1 MFLRRCFCAVALLIA
16 CNMSAQSS
24 TNSFAPDPARLQ
36 IVRRIL
42 KESPLIDGHNDLPW
56 EFRKLCSNQLDAID
70 LTRYTTP
77 MGLVTDLPRLKAGGM
92 GGQFWSV
99 YVPGELTNGAAVTAV
114 LEQIDV
120 VHRLIAR
127 YPQELELALTANDIV
142 RIHREGKIASL
153 IGMEGG
159 HSIGNS
165 LGALRMMY
173 ALGARYMTLTHVK
186 NNDWADSATDTP
198 AHHGL
203 TPFGEGVVREMNR
216 IGMLVDLS
224 HVSDETMVTAMRVSK
239 APVIFSHSSARA
251 LCHHARDVPDD
262 ILKMVATNGGVVM
275 VTFVPEYLTEPDRLD
290 EVAVTAER
298 KRLARLY
305 PGDDAKIKAAVAE
318 WRKTHP
324 DPRKATLLDVADHI
338 DHVRAIAGIDHVG
351 IGSDYEGFHNPPTG
365 LEDVSCYP
373 ALLAELLKRGYSEE
387 DIKKVAGQNLLRVLR
402 AAEQIAGQLNSR

>member
-1 MFLRRCFCAVALLIA
+1 MNLH
-16 CNMSAQSS
+16 AQQ
-24 TNSFAPDPARLQ
+24 APDPAALQ
-36 IVRRIL
+36 TVRRVL
-42 KESPLIDGHNDLPW
+42 RESPLIDGHNDLPW
-56 EFRKLCSNQLDAID
+56 EFRKLASNRLDTID
-70 LTRYTTP
+70 LNKDTSSF
-77 MGLVTDLPRLKAGGM
+77 GLVTDLPRLKAGEV

-99 YVPGELTNGAAVTAV
+99 YVPADLTNGAAVTAV
-114 LEQIDV
+114 LEQIDL
-120 VHRLIAR
+120 VHRMIAR
-127 YPQELELALTANDIV
+127 YPQSLELALTADDIV

-173 ALGARYMTLTHVK
+173 ALGARYMTLTHTS

-203 TPFGEGVVREMNR
+203 TPFGEDVVREMNR
-216 IGMLVDLS
+216 LGMLVDLS
-224 HVSDETMVTAMRVSK
+224 HVSDDTMRAALRISK

-251 LCHHARDVPDD
+251 LCHHVRDVPDD
-262 ILKMVATNGGVVM
+262 VLKLIPANGGIVM
-275 VTFVPEYLTEPDRLD
+275 VTFVPEYLTEPDRED

-298 KRLARLY
+298 KRLAKLY
-305 PGDDAKIKAAVAE
+305 PGDDARIKEAVAD
-318 WRKTHP
+318 WRKTLP

-338 DHVRAIAGIDHVG
+338 DHVRAVAGIDYVG
-351 IGSDYEGFHNPPTG
+351 IGSDYEGFHNPPAG

-373 ALLAELLKRGYSEE
+373 ALLAELLRRGYSEE

-402 AAEQIAGQLNSR
+402 AAEQTARQLQASHSSD

>member
-1 MFLRRCFCAVALLIA
+1 MF
-16 CNMSAQSS
+16 AQSS

-56 EFRKLCSNQLDAID
+56 EFRKLCTNQLDTID
-70 LTRYTTP
+70 LTHDTTSS
-77 MGLVTDLPRLKAGGM
+77 GLVTDLPRLKAGGL

-127 YPQELELALTANDIV
+127 YPNDLELALTADDIV

-173 ALGARYMTLTHVK
+173 ALGARYMTLTHIK

-203 TPFGEGVVREMNR
+203 TPFGEEVVREMNR
-216 IGMLVDLS
+216 LGMLVDLS
-224 HVSDETMVTAMRVSK
+224 HVSDETMVAAMRISK

-262 ILKMVATNGGVVM
+262 ILKMVTTNGGLVM

-290 EVAVTAER
+290 EIAVTAER
-298 KRLARLY
+298 KRLAGLY
-305 PGDDAKIKAAVAE
+305 PGDDAKVKPAVAD

-338 DHVRAIAGIDHVG
+338 DHVRAVAGIDHLG
-351 IGSDYEGFHNPPTG
+351 IGSDYEGFHNPPAG

-373 ALLAELLKRGYSEE
+373 ALLAELLKRGYSED

-402 AAEQIAGQLNSR
+402 AAEQVATQLNSR